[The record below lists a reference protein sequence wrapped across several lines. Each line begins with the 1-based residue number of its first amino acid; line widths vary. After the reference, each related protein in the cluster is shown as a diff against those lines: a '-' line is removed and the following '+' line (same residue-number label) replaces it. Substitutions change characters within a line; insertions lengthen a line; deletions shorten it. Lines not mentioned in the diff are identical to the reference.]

1 MTATPL
7 PLESSRPLR
16 LLIVEDL
23 AHDADLM
30 VRELQRAG
38 YAPDW
43 ECVEDEPAFLA
54 ALARPLDIILSD
66 YTLPQFSALRALTLL
81 GERRLNASKETMRQR
96 RDPGDRG
103 SRART
108 GCRSG

>member
-81 GERRLNASKETMRQR
+81 GERRLGIPLIVITGAVGEETAV
-96 RDPGDRG
+96 DCIKHGAAD
-103 SRART
+103 
-108 GCRSG
+108 